1 MDIATLTALS
11 KLLFDGLAVIIMIIL
26 FIKSNKKRQ
35 KEFDAERKEYQEMNN
50 EIRDNYNAMIKDIV
64 QGVAKRHL
72 TYEES
77 KGLIQIEKQI
87 NDIIND
93 MF

>member
-1 MDIATLTALS
+1 
-11 KLLFDGLAVIIMIIL
+11 
-26 FIKSNKKRQ
+26 
-35 KEFDAERKEYQEMNN
+35 MNN

-87 NDIIND
+87 NDII
-93 MF
+93 